1 VTTGFLRARRLAARL
16 LAVCVMAGVVLA
28 AAACPRAGHFLIL
41 DEPLQPA
48 DALIVLAGMR
58 VERWLE
64 AAELYREGLAPAIVL
79 SQGIVE
85 PAETRLRAR
94 GIRFPAQTDLVKD
107 ALVQMGIPA
116 PAISTF
122 PQTVDNTAEEALRAR
137 EAAERNG
144 WKSLIVVT
152 SKYHTR
158 RSRYAFEREL
168 KGTGITVQVR
178 GSRFDEIQPDRWWK
192 SRSDFR
198 SVVSELQKLAA
209 YRLGLG
215 R

>member
-16 LAVCVMAGVVLA
+16 LVLCLIAGLVLA
-28 AAACPRAGHFLIL
+28 AAACPRAGHFLII

-48 DALIVLAGMR
+48 DALVVLAGMR
-58 VERWLE
+58 VGRWLE
-64 AAELYREGLAPAIVL
+64 AAELYREGKAPAIVL

-94 GIRFPAQTDLVKD
+94 GIRFPAQTDLVRD

-116 PAISTF
+116 AAISTF
-122 PQTVDNTAEEALRAR
+122 PHTVDNTADEALRTR
-137 EAAERNG
+137 EAAERHG
-144 WKSLIVVT
+144 WKRLIVVT

-158 RSRYAFEREL
+158 RARYAFEREL
-168 KGTGITVQVR
+168 KGSGIGVQVR

-192 SRSDFR
+192 RRSDFR
-198 SVVSELQKLAA
+198 WVVSELQKLAA

>member
-16 LAVCVMAGVVLA
+16 LAVCVIAGVVLA
-28 AAACPRAGHFLIL
+28 AACPRAGQFLII
-41 DEPLQPA
+41 DEPLEPA
-48 DALIVLAGMR
+48 DALVVLAGMR

-64 AAELYREGLAPAIVL
+64 AAELYREGKAPAILL
-79 SQGIVE
+79 SRGIVE

-116 PAISTF
+116 AAISTF
-122 PQTVDNTAEEALRAR
+122 PHSVDNTADEALRTR

-144 WKSLIVVT
+144 WKRLIVVT

-158 RSRYAFEREL
+158 RARYAFEREL
-168 KGTGITVQVR
+168 KGSGIGVQVR

-198 SVVSELQKLAA
+198 WVFSELQKLAA

>member
-1 VTTGFLRARRLAARL
+1 MARALG
-16 LAVCVMAGVVLA
+16 VCVIAGLVLA
-28 AAACPRAGHFLIL
+28 AAACPRAGHFLII
-41 DEPLQPA
+41 DEPLRPG
-48 DALIVLAGMR
+48 DALVVLAGAR
-58 VERWLE
+58 AERWLE
-64 AAELYREGLAPAIVL
+64 AAELYREGAAGAIVL
-79 SQGIVE
+79 SREIVE
-85 PAETRLRAR
+85 PAEERLRIM
-94 GIRFPAQTDLVKD
+94 GIRFPTQTELVKD

-116 PAISTF
+116 AAISTF
-122 PQTVDNTAEEALRAR
+122 AHSVDNTADEALRAR
-137 EAAERNG
+137 EIAQRNG

-158 RSRYAFEREL
+158 RSLYAFEREL

-178 GSRFDEIQPDRWWK
+178 GSRFDDVRPDRWWK

-198 SVVSELQKLAA
+198 WVTSELQKLAA